1 MMKRVVTRKTAG
13 FTLIELMIVVTI
25 LGILAAIAIPAF
37 NRSVR
42 RSKTSEAVVNL
53 RRMFDGAVTSYQD
66 EQVTRDGAVLPPR
79 FPLTSP
85 LSPAENSCCQTN
97 PTSGRCAGNAESFAH
112 STWHKLGFSLS
123 DPHFYWYT
131 FESRGEGGGAHFT
144 ARANG
149 NLDCDETFSTFER
162 LGYVD
167 LMGGLMGG
175 AGIYS
180 NQELE

>member
-1 MMKRVVTRKTAG
+1 MNNSMTSLKSRLKLALLTQKRKKNIFQQG

-123 DPHFYWYT
+123 DPHFYW
-131 FESRGEGGGAHFT
+131 
-144 ARANG
+144 
-149 NLDCDETFSTFER
+149 
-162 LGYVD
+162 
-167 LMGGLMGG
+167 
-175 AGIYS
+175 
-180 NQELE
+180 

>member
-1 MMKRVVTRKTAG
+1 MFTMTGFKRGG
-13 FTLIELMIVVTI
+13 FTLIELMVVVVI
-25 LGILAAIAIPAF
+25 IGILAAIAIPAF

-66 EQVTRDGAVLPPR
+66 EQVTRDGTALPPR
-79 FPLTSP
+79 FPMS
-85 LSPAENSCCQTN
+85 SPASPEENSCCGIN
-97 PTSGRCAGNAESFAH
+97 PGSGRCPGEADNFKGQ
-112 STWHKLGFSLS
+112 TWHKLGFSIS

-131 FESRGEGGGAHFT
+131 FASKGEGAGAHFT

-149 NLDCDETFSTFER
+149 NLDCDETFSTYER

-175 AGIYS
+175 AGVFT
-180 NQELE
+180 NNPLE